1 MKYLNKYN
9 EADAFNNDDITLI
22 KEIILELKHEY
33 PSIQGEITNRKFD
46 GSIYTVITINPL
58 PIYNE
63 SSIRLNNIEKRL
75 KYFNDIF
82 ECSKR
87 LQDVFDREVRI
98 MNLFNH
104 TSQDVEIWI
113 DDPKNKL
120 K

>member
-1 MKYLNKYN
+1 MKHLKKYN
-9 EADAFNNDDITLI
+9 EADAFSNDDITLI

-33 PSIQGEITNRKFD
+33 SSIQGEITNRKYD
-46 GSIYTVITINPL
+46 GNIYTVITIKPL

-82 ECSKR
+82 ECCKR
-87 LQDVFDREVRI
+87 LQDAFGREVRI
-98 MNLFNH
+98 VNLFDGD
-104 TSQDVEIWI
+104 SKDVEIWI

>member
-63 SSIRLNNIEKRL
+63 SSNRLNIIEKRL
-75 KYFNDIF
+75 KYFNDIYKLKYYWDKNL
-82 ECSKR
+82 C
-87 LQDVFDREVRI
+87 
-98 MNLFNH
+98 NLFVLL
-104 TSQDVEIWI
+104 DI
-113 DDPKNKL
+113 L
-120 K
+120 